1 MPTENP
7 APNSS
12 RRHNPARQNPAP
24 NSPAPNSPAPNSS
37 ARNSPPPHTA
47 TPRTI
52 VITGASDGIGAAA
65 ARTLHNARPEDRLII
80 VGRNPEKTRNV
91 ANAIG
96 AEYFTADFS
105 SLTKVR
111 ELADELSQLE
121 HIHALA
127 NNAGGIF
134 DGPVTTADGFEHTW
148 QINVVAPFL
157 LTSLLRDKL
166 RADDATIVQTAS
178 VAHLLMSYF
187 RPDDPNTFQHFSSS
201 RAYGNAKLGD
211 ILLTR
216 YLDSHG
222 LTAASFHPGA
232 LATSFAQTS
241 SGVISRVYSSVLAKA
256 LSAPS
261 VGGDNLAFYLA
272 GTPGIHFESGEYYNE
287 KRRPGKQR
295 PIAKNLGVAR
305 RIFDDLGDKL
315 GVSWT

>member
-7 APNSS
+7 APHGSTH
-12 RRHNPARQNPAP
+12 HNPAHYGSAPNNPAP
-24 NSPAPNSPAPNSS
+24 NSPA
-37 ARNSPPPHTA
+37 
-47 TPRTI
+47 PRTI

-65 ARTLHNARPEDRLII
+65 ARTLHNARPEDRLVI

-105 SLTKVR
+105 SLTEVR
-111 ELADELSQLE
+111 ELTDELNQLD

-134 DGPVTTADGFEHTW
+134 DGPVTTADGFERTW

-157 LTSLLRDKL
+157 LTSLLQDKL
-166 RADDATIVQTAS
+166 RADDATVVQTAS

-222 LTAASFHPGA
+222 LTSVSFHPGA

-261 VGGDNLAFYLA
+261 VAAITWLFIWLELQVFILNPVSITTRGATQA
-272 GTPGIHFESGEYYNE
+272 GNAGSRKTWG
-287 KRRPGKQR
+287 
-295 PIAKNLGVAR
+295 
-305 RIFDDLGDKL
+305 
-315 GVSWT
+315 